1 MKYELNEKELNI
13 VKQAENINL
22 SNYGVENNLI
32 SVDYL
37 VCALADMIVEY
48 DRKCEEL
55 DDLNE
60 NINQNYTL
68 KNTDY
73 YDEIGMNIKDF

>member
-13 VKQAENINL
+13 VKQVEKINL
-22 SNYGVENNLI
+22 CDYGVKNNLI

-55 DDLNE
+55 EDLENNINE
-60 NINQNYTL
+60 NYSL
-68 KNTDY
+68 KKIDE
-73 YDEIGMNIKDF
+73 YDEIGMNKNDF